1 VEERLDRMLP
11 EAGPCDMSI
20 TVHIL
25 ILAAGASSRMRGTD
39 KLVQKVGR
47 LPLLGHVARIALA
60 TGAPVA
66 VTLPPDAPDRR
77 KALTGL
83 SLVLVDVPD
92 ATEGM
97 SRSLVRGI
105 ADITPRAGPEDGL
118 MILPA
123 DMPGFSTAALADLIS
138 RFRAEPDLI
147 LRGGTLDGTAGH
159 PAIFPR
165 DLWPALAAV
174 TGDEGGRSVI
184 RQNQG
189 RVRVVPLPGPMAI
202 LDLDTPEDWAAWR
215 AGSP

>member
-1 VEERLDRMLP
+1 MTV
-11 EAGPCDMSI
+11 

-25 ILAAGASSRMRGTD
+25 ILAAGASSRMRGID
-39 KLVQKVGR
+39 KLVEKIGR
-47 LPLLGHVARIALA
+47 HPLLGHVARIALA
-60 TGAPVA
+60 TGAPVT

-77 KALTGL
+77 KALAGL
-83 SLVLVDVPD
+83 ALHLVEVPD
-92 ATEGM
+92 AAMGM
-97 SRSLVRGI
+97 SRSLVCGI
-105 ADITPRAGPEDGL
+105 AEISPCAGPEDGL

-147 LRGGTLDGTAGH
+147 FRGGTVDGQPGH

-165 DLWPALAAV
+165 DLWPALEQV
-174 TGDEGGRSVI
+174 SGDEGGRSVL

-189 RVRVVPLPGPMAI
+189 RVRVIPLPGPMAI

-215 AGSP
+215 AGEP